1 MTTIWFFQSN
11 MRFVSSLVLLCSSTQ
26 ALLLRPTLR
35 APGTL
40 TLVTARRT
48 SMDESS
54 VKTQKLPPFLL
65 NRVSFQT
72 GGSKQA
78 NQEAEVLVLWNAFK
92 QCYPNEEAA
101 EAAVNKNS
109 MTVNP
114 SVNSPTKISGTWAQL
129 LERFGEEKATE
140 IITLNPGILTCTA
153 SAIASQSDA
162 DILNATD
169 MAVKIDENKDL
180 IKLVALG
187 SFLTFFNLVG
197 WRIGNYRGWW

>member
-1 MTTIWFFQSN
+1 
-11 MRFVSSLVLLCSSTQ
+11 MRVLTSFVLLLCSSTQ

-35 APGTL
+35 VRAPSSVPL
-40 TLVTARRT
+40 ATARRI
-48 SMDESS
+48 SMDESA
-54 VKTQKLPPFLL
+54 QLPPFLL

-78 NQEAEVLVLWNAFK
+78 NQEAEVLILWNAFK
-92 QCYPNEEAA
+92 QCYPSDEAA
-101 EAAVNKNS
+101 ELAVNKNS

-114 SVNSPTKISGTWAQL
+114 SVNSPTKITGTWAL
-129 LERFGEEKATE
+129 LVERFGDAKATE

-153 SAIASQSDA
+153 SAVATQSDA

-169 MAVKIDENKDL
+169 MAVKIGENKDL

-197 WRIGNYRGWW
+197 WRIGSYRGWW

>member
-1 MTTIWFFQSN
+1 MLRVLAAF
-11 MRFVSSLVLLCSSTQ
+11 LLLCTSTQ
-26 ALLLRPTLR
+26 ALLLRPMLR
-35 APGTL
+35 APSAVP
-40 TLVTARRT
+40 LVSARRT
-48 SMDESS
+48 SMDESTG
-54 VKTQKLPPFLL
+54 TQLPPFLL

-78 NQEAEVLVLWNAFK
+78 NQEAEVLILWNTFR
-92 QCYPNEEAA
+92 QCYPNDEAA
-101 EAAVNKNS
+101 EAAVTKNS

-114 SVNSPTKISGTWAQL
+114 SVNSPTKITGTWSL
-129 LERFGEEKATE
+129 LVERFGDDKATE

-153 SAIASQSDA
+153 SAVATQSDA

-169 MAVKIDENKDL
+169 MAVKIGENKDL
-180 IKLVALG
+180 LKLVALG